1 MPPAVLHECMK
12 KKYKNLLNKNT
23 SFGGLVTFKN
33 VSRPYILV
41 YKKKNDYTFFEAV
54 LRNST

>member
-23 SFGGLVTFKN
+23 SFGGLVT
-33 VSRPYILV
+33 RPYILV